1 MNNLIKHIV
10 KMLVLLLDVD
20 SGPLDETE
28 AQDEV
33 MMQNSSRGCSVSWV
47 SLAVNSFTAAMISRL
62 LQIDRTK
69 INHQLF

>member
-1 MNNLIKHIV
+1 MKHIV

-33 MMQNSSRGCSVSWV
+33 MMQKSSRGCSVSWV
-47 SLAVNSFTAAMISRL
+47 SLAVNSFTAAMITIWITPNR
-62 LQIDRTK
+62 
-69 INHQLF
+69 